1 MTVVVDASVVVAAF
15 VDSGEVGRWAAQ
27 QLGRGRLAAPHLM
40 PVEVASVLRR
50 AEMARDLSPD
60 IASLAYADLLDLP
73 ADLFP
78 YEPFADRVWELRHT
92 VTAYDAWYIALA
104 ESLETTLFTLD
115 RRLEAAPG
123 PTCHFDT
130 PPS

>member
-1 MTVVVDASVVVAAF
+1 
-15 VDSGEVGRWAAQ
+15 
-27 QLGRGRLAAPHLM
+27 M

-50 AEMARDLSPD
+50 AELARDLSPD

-104 ESLETTLFTLD
+104 ESLDTTLFTLD